1 MPSKYC
7 LSMSGSS
14 VRRAETVETA
24 RLYLELGDWAEV
36 RRRVMVDNVYQLNAE
51 SSRKRVAG
59 ELIKRLRML
68 SDTELR
74 FLVDSY
80 GDDQSA
86 MLWVAVCRTYEFVSG
101 LSASVVRDRYAS
113 GIPTYTDGA
122 YEAFFDQEAEL
133 HPELVALTAESR
145 KKMRNQVKR
154 MLVECGLVTEDGT
167 ITPIHPS
174 PAFASAIDAARREDL
189 DLFPGVT
196 FR

>member
-24 RLYLELGDWAEV
+24 NLYLELGDWSEV
-36 RRRVMVDNVYQLNAE
+36 RKRVIEDNVYQLNAE

-59 ELIKRLRML
+59 ELIKRLRTL
-68 SDTELR
+68 TDAEIR

-86 MLWVAVCRTYEFVSG
+86 LLWVSVCRTYEFVSG
-101 LSASVVRDRYAS
+101 LSANVVRDRYAS

-122 YEAFFDQEAEL
+122 YEAFFDEEAEL
-133 HPELVALTAESR
+133 HPELMTLTTEGR
-145 KKMRNQVKR
+145 KKMRNQIKR
-154 MLVECGLVTEDGT
+154 MLVECNLVAEDGT

-174 PAFASAIDAARREDL
+174 PSFARAIDASHRDDL

-196 FR
+196 LR

>member
-1 MPSKYC
+1 MSSKYC

-24 RLYLELGDWAEV
+24 ILYLELGDWSEV
-36 RRRVMVDNVYQLNAE
+36 RKRVIEDNVYQLNAE

-59 ELIKRLRML
+59 ELIKRLRTL
-68 SDTELR
+68 TDAELR
-74 FLVDSY
+74 FLVESY

-101 LSASVVRDRYAS
+101 LSASVVRDRYAN
-113 GIPTYTDGA
+113 GIPAYTDGA

-154 MLVECGLVTEDGT
+154 MLVECGLVAEDGT
-167 ITPIHPS
+167 ITPIHPTA
-174 PAFASAIDAARREDL
+174 AFAHAIDAARRDDL

-196 FR
+196 LR